1 MRQNI
6 SGAFFATFFLATR
19 ARSTVLV
26 STASARV
33 FVILEFD
40 SLSSQEE
47 SQEETG
53 LGLNLVNF
61 RKYLVLAGVT
71 VFAAAGD
78 SMLSHGMKQ
87 TGSISVHHLQG
98 VIFAVLNPW
107 VAIGILLLL
116 AFFAT
121 YMTALSWADLTY
133 VLPATSLGYVLL
145 ALVARFVLH
154 EHVSPLRWLGIALI
168 TGGVGFVA
176 GGPELTHHP
185 HTTAPADETCA
196 VAAAVEAP
204 PFDAAQ
210 GKLLAKDA
218 RNGAPQVG
226 MTGKL

>member
-1 MRQNI
+1 MFNQQSKNHQSAI
-6 SGAFFATFFLATR
+6 VIT
-19 ARSTVLV
+19 TVVRCLKPP
-26 STASARV
+26 
-33 FVILEFD
+33 
-40 SLSSQEE
+40 
-47 SQEETG
+47 
-53 LGLNLVNF
+53 VNF

-87 TGSISVHHLQG
+87 TGNISLHHLQS

-107 VAIGILLLL
+107 VATGILLLL

-133 VLPATSLGYVLL
+133 VLPATSLGYVIL

-168 TGGVGFVA
+168 TGGVGFIA
-176 GGPELTHHP
+176 GGPELTTHSN
-185 HTTAPADETCA
+185 TAEEPVVDPC
-196 VAAAVEAP
+196 VSAAAQAP
-204 PFDAAQ
+204 PFGSAQ

-218 RNGAPQVG
+218 RNGAPTGVG
-226 MTGKL
+226 L